1 MKFRRI
7 KRVYKC
13 DTCKDKHRLYVD
25 FGTWVPCYKC
35 QYPPIS
41 ESDYI

>member
-13 DTCKDKHRLYVD
+13 DTCKDKKVIDIGYA
-25 FGTWVPCYKC
+25 FVPCKKC